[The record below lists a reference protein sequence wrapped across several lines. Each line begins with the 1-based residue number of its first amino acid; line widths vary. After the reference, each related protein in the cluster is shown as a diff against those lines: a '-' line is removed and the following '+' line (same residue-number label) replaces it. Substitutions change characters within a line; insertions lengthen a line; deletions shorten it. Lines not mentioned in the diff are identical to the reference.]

1 MNREVV
7 MARALLRDLKTI
19 PNIISIS
26 RIVLG
31 DPYRSPDGIHGAYL
45 HWCHRRDHG
54 LLRRHPRSTPQSR
67 AQLGAI
73 LDQYADMIA
82 NLWSLMACTY

>member
-26 RIVLG
+26 RIVLLG
-31 DPYRSPDGIHGAYL
+31 ICIAVFYLTEYELAIFIGVIGGITDYFDGI
-45 HWCHRRDHG
+45 
-54 LLRRHPRSTPQSR
+54 LLDASIKRLSWVPSR
-67 AQLGAI
+67 TN
-73 LDQYADMIA
+73 MR
-82 NLWSLMACTY
+82 T